1 MAGGSD
7 LDELGEALERAPVPD
22 HLGGAPARGQE
33 SGGR

>member
-22 HLGGAPARGQE
+22 HLGGGAARGAE
-33 SGGR
+33 PGGR